1 MGEILKREEVRKDGS
16 PEAKAS
22 KKELTRKGKV
32 LPEAEAERRKPPR
45 CEKAL
50 KEMEISERGAPI
62 GAKAPSTLTTAQ

>member
-32 LPEAEAERRKPPR
+32 LPEAEAARQKPPR

-50 KEMEISERGAPI
+50 KEMESPREAL
-62 GAKAPSTLTTAQ
+62 PSGRKPQVP